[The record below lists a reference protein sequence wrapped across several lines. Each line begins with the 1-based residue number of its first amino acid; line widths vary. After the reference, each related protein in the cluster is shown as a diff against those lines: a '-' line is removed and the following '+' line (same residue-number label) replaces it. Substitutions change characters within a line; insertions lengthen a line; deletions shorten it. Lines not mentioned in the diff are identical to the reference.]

1 MQSGNTNHIQRN
13 DLHKTCFQHDMAD
26 GKYNDLT
33 KGTESDK
40 VSRAQ
45 AFKIAISSK
54 YDDRKKDQL

>member
-40 VSRAQ
+40 VSIAQ
-45 AFKIAISSK
+45 LLLVQSMM
-54 YDDRKKDQL
+54 DRKEDQL

>member
-1 MQSGNTNHIQRN
+1 
-13 DLHKTCFQHDMAD
+13 MAD

-40 VSRAQ
+40 VSRTQ

-54 YDDRKKDQL
+54 YDG